1 VLTSTHR
8 VTRRSPGVRAALA
21 AVGVLASVVFMA
33 APSWAA
39 GGNTANAKLCETE
52 SRALVAQDGSHFKN
66 AGACT
71 AYAARGGQLAKLEI
85 QIHFESE
92 CFGELELGPC
102 LSATASGFG
111 LKPSTLV
118 TEQIVGPGGS
128 AASGEE
134 VNELGVRAPFT
145 NVALL
150 CPTSG
155 VSATA
160 EGTLASGLPITARA
174 TEPSSC

>member
-1 VLTSTHR
+1 MSAGR
-8 VTRRSPGVRAALA
+8 MGVREALA

-39 GGNTANAKLCETE
+39 EGNSSNAELCETE

-71 AYAARGGQLAKLEI
+71 AYAARGGQLAKLEV
-85 QIHFESE
+85 QIRFESH
-92 CFGELELGPC
+92 CLGGLELEPC
-102 LSATASGFG
+102 LSVTASGFG
-111 LKPSTLV
+111 LKPFTLV
-118 TEQIVGPGGS
+118 TEQIVGPGGG
-128 AASGEE
+128 AASALE

-145 NVALL
+145 QAGVL

-160 EGTLASGLPITARA
+160 EGTLASGLPITVRA